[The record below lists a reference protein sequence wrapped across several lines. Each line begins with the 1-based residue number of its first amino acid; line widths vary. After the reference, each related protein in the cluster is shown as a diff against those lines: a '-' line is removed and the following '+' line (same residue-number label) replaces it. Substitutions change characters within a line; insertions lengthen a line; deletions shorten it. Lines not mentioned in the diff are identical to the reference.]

1 MMMSYKFSVT
11 RISHTVLFFFF
22 PNIIYSHDFQIIW
35 IVATK
40 LSLYY
45 MLNLLQ
51 MKKQQQKIEMILDSK
66 KIDYEKID
74 ISSSEKLKNEMREIM
89 GDPKGLPP
97 RLAKG
102 DQYLG
107 VS

>member
-11 RISHTVLFFFF
+11 RISHTVLFFFFFF

-45 MLNLLQ
+45 VLNLL
-51 MKKQQQKIEMILDSK
+51 
-66 KIDYEKID
+66 
-74 ISSSEKLKNEMREIM
+74 
-89 GDPKGLPP
+89 
-97 RLAKG
+97 
-102 DQYLG
+102 
-107 VS
+107 